1 MNFKFYIKD
10 CSEQSSAIMGCF
22 FVASFY
28 MYRESCMCQTRWK
41 NWIRALILHQQFSP
55 MDRVDRHECNEGLET
70 LGQPVD
76 KEENT

>member
-1 MNFKFYIKD
+1 
-10 CSEQSSAIMGCF
+10 
-22 FVASFY
+22 